1 LDRIIGIFAEAGHG
15 FGTIL
20 TNKMFWT
27 VFTAWLVA
35 SLIKVFLHLM
45 KEKRFDF
52 RLLVDTGRM
61 PSSHSAFAGCL
72 ATVLGLEAGWSSPVF
87 MLALGFAILV
97 MNDAAGV
104 RRAAGHQA
112 RILNMVLDDMYQK
125 KKFRPER
132 LKEFLGHTRL
142 EVMAGAAIG
151 IIWGLWFYM

>member
-1 LDRIIGIFAEAGHG
+1 MARIIGIVTEAGQA
-15 FGTIL
+15 FTIVFSH
-20 TNKMFWT
+20 KIFWT
-27 VFTAWLVA
+27 VFTGWLFA
-35 SLIKVFLHLM
+35 SIVKVLIHLV

-61 PSSHSAFAGCL
+61 PSSHSAFIACL
-72 ATVLGLEAGWSSPVF
+72 ATVIGLEAGWSSPMF
-87 MLALGFAILV
+87 MLALGLAVLV

-112 RILNMVLDDMYQK
+112 RILNCIMDDMQHQK
-125 KKFRPER
+125 HLGAER

-151 IIWGLWFYM
+151 VVWGLMFY